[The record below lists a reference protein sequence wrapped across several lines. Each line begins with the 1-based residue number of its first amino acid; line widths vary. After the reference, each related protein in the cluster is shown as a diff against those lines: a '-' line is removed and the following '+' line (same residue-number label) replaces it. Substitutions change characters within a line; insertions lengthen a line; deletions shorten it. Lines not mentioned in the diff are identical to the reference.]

1 MRKKVAT
8 LDELKK
14 VASTNVAMT
23 VYRQLKKLSY
33 CTSYSH
39 NGRYY
44 ALNKVVKFDE
54 QGLWSFQSIGFSKYG
69 SLLNSLEQI
78 VNESDRGFFAND
90 LEKLFDVGVK
100 ESLLRLVQKGKL
112 SREKVLRSY
121 LYCAKNSTIRRRQ
134 IARRNVELS
143 ELGANIRFT
152 AEEVSDEVKAAI
164 ILFTALLNEQQ
175 RRLFA
180 ASRRFSLERT
190 LKSGLLTFLG
200 FTLRLFPKERRSY
213 FMGKSIS
220 SGFVRKAPG
229 DRALKKKSRNPRRN
243 PKADES
249 RYRWG
254 PHQRTKVDSKIHR
267 KNCCST
273 SGIRNSGQQKY
284 GWQTPQG
291 H

>member
-180 ASRRFSLERT
+180 GIEALQFGKDAEKWIAHLLGIHPQTVSKGKKELLHGKVDFERIRKKGPGRPCIEKKIQ
-190 LKSGLLTFLG
+190 KS
-200 FTLRLFPKERRSY
+200 S
-213 FMGKSIS
+213 
-220 SGFVRKAPG
+220 
-229 DRALKKKSRNPRRN
+229 KKS
-243 PKADES
+243 K
-249 RYRWG
+249 G
-254 PHQRTKVDSKIHR
+254 
-267 KNCCST
+267 
-273 SGIRNSGQQKY
+273 
-284 GWQTPQG
+284 
-291 H
+291 